1 MHLFILFTMFHGECV
16 KTLASQLKT
25 ELGIP
30 LCTEKQL
37 TIMWKQKRN
46 KRLSLFSSK
55 LEIKDKMIHKFNLF
69 LYL

>member
-37 TIMWKQKRN
+37 AIMWKQKRN
-46 KRLSLFSSK
+46 KDYQ

>member
-1 MHLFILFTMFHGECV
+1 MHLFILFTMFCGECV

-37 TIMWKQKRN
+37 AIMWKHKRN
-46 KRLSLFSSK
+46 KRLSSFSSK
-55 LEIKDKMIHKFNLF
+55 LEIKDQMIHKFNF
-69 LYL
+69 LYF

>member
-1 MHLFILFTMFHGECV
+1 MYLFILFTMFHGECV

-37 TIMWKQKRN
+37 AIMWKQKRN

-55 LEIKDKMIHKFNLF
+55 LEIKDKMIHKFSLF